1 MIVGDHV
8 RERCDTALDTLRR
21 VRTTFTNTRGS
32 RQFTARTKQLGA
44 EFSKVFLGKRR
55 SKQRPC
61 VPEKKNK
68 TSYTHRF
75 ICLNECNQ
83 KIVPK
88 KDTEKN
94 LLLEAGLGERKITI
108 PDIDISSEEFRDL
121 LFEEFPKLKEGGG
134 FMFAKCRSNS
144 RVLEPLSSLC
154 LTSPRVLRDRVG
166 SVRTYIFLLQKDL
179 KLSSTNKSVPAVSNV
194 S

>member
-1 MIVGDHV
+1 M

-44 EFSKVFLGKRR
+44 EFNKVFLGKRR

-68 TSYTHRF
+68 TSYTHGF

-83 KIVPK
+83 KIVQ
-88 KDTEKN
+88 
-94 LLLEAGLGERKITI
+94 RKIQKI
-108 PDIDISSEEFRDL
+108 ICFW
-121 LFEEFPKLKEGGG
+121 KL
-134 FMFAKCRSNS
+134 
-144 RVLEPLSSLC
+144 V
-154 LTSPRVLRDRVG
+154 
-166 SVRTYIFLLQKDL
+166 
-179 KLSSTNKSVPAVSNV
+179 
-194 S
+194 

>member
-44 EFSKVFLGKRR
+44 EFGKVFLGKRR

-134 FMFAKCRSNS
+134 VMFAKCRSNS

-166 SVRTYIFLLQKDL
+166 SVRTYIFPLQKDL
-179 KLSSTNKSVPAVSNV
+179 KL
-194 S
+194 